1 MSYEIR
7 NYLNR
12 RQAIGM
18 RDEWR
23 EGYVDVCIYQL
34 YHYCLLS
41 LAPGIWGGLGS
52 LWRDKF
58 AL

>member
-34 YHYCLLS
+34 YYYCLLS
-41 LAPGIWGGLGS
+41 
-52 LWRDKF
+52 
-58 AL
+58 

>member
-23 EGYVDVCIYQL
+23 EGCVM
-34 YHYCLLS
+34 
-41 LAPGIWGGLGS
+41 
-52 LWRDKF
+52 F
-58 AL
+58 AFTSFITIIC